1 MEEHYKNLMS
11 GIVPAAVIMTVVVL
25 AFLSTARLQEPN
37 E

>member
-11 GIVPAAVIMTVVVL
+11 GIVPLAVIMTIVVL
-25 AFLSTARLQEPN
+25 AMISTARLQEPN